1 MALIQAPRPNGHRW
15 DSSTGRSKRRKR
27 RLLEWR
33 PPGELAFSSIVAI
46 NVMVVYVTNCRALFQ
61 NKATRGQE
69 TKAEGDTLWTKHESL
84 ITNVVKLSGSKIST
98 SALDGRVVV
107 WNLAQADLGVSMASL
122 GIR

>member
-1 MALIQAPRPNGHRW
+1 M
-15 DSSTGRSKRRKR
+15 
-27 RLLEWR
+27 
-33 PPGELAFSSIVAI
+33 FI
-46 NVMVVYVTNCRALFQ
+46 NTCRALFQ

-69 TKAEGDTLWTKHESL
+69 SKAEGDTLWTKHESL
-84 ITNVVKLSGSKIST
+84 ITNVVKLSGNRIST